1 VLGDRSIQLFRV
13 FGIRI
18 GASPSWF
25 LVLFLMIYWLSSYFQ
40 RVLTDSSNTTAFVV
54 AVAATLLFFLSL
66 LLHEL
71 GHALTARRFGIATR
85 DIVLL
90 PIGGV
95 ARLER
100 MPEKPGQEMLV
111 AVAGPAVNVAIAALL
126 VLFMTLTG
134 RPIDLDH
141 FGDGLIGS
149 LLLVNVLMLLFNLIP
164 AFPMDGGRV
173 LRALLALRLPY
184 LRATKIASAVGQG
197 AALLLG
203 VAGLFYFNN
212 WMLAFVALFV
222 FLAAGEERA
231 LVQTRASLTGL
242 PVRAAMLTD
251 FRHLEVGEPLRR
263 AVEYLMTG
271 SQQDFPVLDGGELRG
286 VLTRAGLV
294 AALER
299 RGPDVPVEEAMSPNP
314 SSADAGEP
322 LEGVVSRMRGRDSS
336 VVPVLEQGRL
346 VGLVTVD
353 NVGDLLLVR
362 EALRRYTAGG

>member
-1 VLGDRSIQLFRV
+1 MRWSVNVGRL
-13 FGIRI
+13 FGIRVELHVTFLLFI
-18 GASPSWF
+18 GWIAINQG
-25 LVLFLMIYWLSSYFQ
+25 L
-40 RVLTDSSNTTAFVV
+40 LTGDVGRAAM
-54 AVAATLLFFLSL
+54 AVALLL
-66 LLHEL
+66 LVFGCVVLHEL

-111 AVAGPAVNVAIAALL
+111 AVAGPAVNVAIGALL
-126 VLFMTLTG
+126 VLLMKLTG
-134 RPIDLDH
+134 RPTDLAR
-141 FGDGLIGS
+141 FGDGLIES
-149 LLLVNVLMLLFNLIP
+149 LLLVNLLMVLFNLIP

-203 VAGLFYFNN
+203 VAGLFYFDN

-231 LVQTRASLTGL
+231 LVQTRTSLTGL

-251 FRHLEVGEPLRR
+251 FRHLETTEPLRL

-271 SQQDFPVLDGGELRG
+271 SQQDFPVLEGATLRG

-294 AALER
+294 AALQRHGLE
-299 RGPDVPVEEAMSPNP
+299 VPVGEAMNPNP
-314 SSADAGEP
+314 CSADADEP
-322 LEGVVSRMRGRDSS
+322 LEGVVSRMRGQECA

-346 VGLVTVD
+346 VGLLTLD

-362 EALRRYTAGG
+362 EALRRRSAGM

>member
-1 VLGDRSIQLFRV
+1 MRWSVNIGRL
-13 FGIRI
+13 FGIRVELHVTFLLFI
-18 GASPSWF
+18 GWIAINQG
-25 LVLFLMIYWLSSYFQ
+25 L
-40 RVLTDSSNTTAFVV
+40 LTGDVKRAVM
-54 AVAATLLFFLSL
+54 AVALLL
-66 LLHEL
+66 LVFCCVVLHEL

-111 AVAGPAVNVAIAALL
+111 AVAGPAVNVAIAVILW
-126 VLFMTLTG
+126 LFIRLTG
-134 RPIDLDH
+134 RPTDLAH
-141 FGDGLIGS
+141 FGDGLTES

-173 LRALLALRLPY
+173 LRALLALWLPY
-184 LRATKIASAVGQG
+184 LRATRIASAVGQG
-197 AALLLG
+197 VALLLG

-212 WMLAFVALFV
+212 VMLAFVALFI

-231 LVQTRASLTGL
+231 LVQTRTSLTGL

-251 FRHLEVGEPLRR
+251 FRHLDVHEPLRR

-271 SQQDFPVLDGGELRG
+271 SQQDFPVLEGATLCG

-294 AALER
+294 AALR
-299 RGPDVPVEEAMSPNP
+299 SRGLDVPVGEAMSLNP
-314 SSADAGEP
+314 CSADADEP
-322 LEGVVSRMRGRDSS
+322 LDAVVSRMRGHDCP

-346 VGLVTVD
+346 VGLVTLD

-362 EALRRYTAGG
+362 EALRKHASGA

>member
-1 VLGDRSIQLFRV
+1 MRWSVNIGRL
-13 FGIRI
+13 FGIRVELHVTFLLFI
-18 GASPSWF
+18 GWIAVNQG
-25 LVLFLMIYWLSSYFQ
+25 L
-40 RVLTDSSNTTAFVV
+40 LTGDVKRAAM
-54 AVAATLLFFLSL
+54 AVALLL
-66 LLHEL
+66 LVFCCVVLHEL
-71 GHALTARRFGIATR
+71 GHALTARLFGIATR

-134 RPIDLDH
+134 RSTDLAH
-141 FGDGLIGS
+141 FGDGLIES

-231 LVQTRASLTGL
+231 LVQTRTSLTGL

-251 FRHLEVGEPLRR
+251 FRHLDVREPLRR

-271 SQQDFPVLDGGELRG
+271 SQQDFPVLEGLTLRG

-299 RGPDVPVEEAMSPNP
+299 RGLDVPVGEAMSPNP
-314 SSADAGEP
+314 CSADADEP
-322 LEGVVSRMRGRDSS
+322 LEGVVSRMRGRDCS

-346 VGLVTVD
+346 VGLVTLD

-362 EALRRYTAGG
+362 AALRRYASGT

>member
-1 VLGDRSIQLFRV
+1 MRWSVNIGSL
-13 FGIRI
+13 FGIRVELHVTFLLFI
-18 GASPSWF
+18 GWMAINQG
-25 LVLFLMIYWLSSYFQ
+25 LVTGDAGRALG
-40 RVLTDSSNTTAFVV
+40 
-54 AVAATLLFFLSL
+54 AVALLLLVFACV

-71 GHALTARRFGIATR
+71 GHALTARRFGIVTR

-100 MPEKPGQEMLV
+100 MPDQPRQEILV
-111 AVAGPAVNVAIAALL
+111 AVAGPAVNVAIAMTVYALMKVARHPTGLADLIQGGLLETLL
-126 VLFMTLTG
+126 V
-134 RPIDLDH
+134 
-141 FGDGLIGS
+141 
-149 LLLVNVLMLLFNLIP
+149 VNVVMVLFNLIP

-184 LRATKIASAVGQG
+184 MQATRIASAVGQG

-203 VAGLFYFNN
+203 VVGLFSLHN

-231 LVQTRASLTGL
+231 LVQTRTSLTGL

-251 FRHLEVGEPLRR
+251 FRRLDVREPLRR

-271 SQQDFPVLDGGELRG
+271 SQQDFPVLDGEALCG
-286 VLTRAGLV
+286 VLTRSALIAAVERHGL
-294 AALER
+294 
-299 RGPDVPVEEAMSPNP
+299 DVPVGEAVSCEPVF
-314 SSADAGEP
+314 ADAAEP
-322 LEGVVSRMRGRDSS
+322 LEHVVSRMRGRERSS
-336 VVPVLEQGRL
+336 VPVLEHGRL

-362 EALRRYTAGG
+362 EALRRYASSA

>member
-1 VLGDRSIQLFRV
+1 MRWSVNLGRL
-13 FGIRI
+13 FGIRVELHVTFLLFI
-18 GASPSWF
+18 GWIAVNQG
-25 LVLFLMIYWLSSYFQ
+25 L
-40 RVLTDSSNTTAFVV
+40 LTGDVMRAAA
-54 AVAATLLFFLSL
+54 AVALLL
-66 LLHEL
+66 LVFCCVVLHEL

-111 AVAGPAVNVAIAALL
+111 AVAGPAVNVIIAALL
-126 VLFMTLTG
+126 VMLMTLTG
-134 RPIDLDH
+134 RPTDFAR
-141 FGDGLIGS
+141 FGDGLIER
-149 LLLVNVLMLLFNLIP
+149 LLLINVLMVLFNLFP

-203 VAGLFYFNN
+203 VGGLFYFNN

-231 LVQTRASLTGL
+231 LVQTRTSLTGL

-251 FRHLEVGEPLRR
+251 FRYLDAREPLRR

-271 SQQDFPVLDGGELRG
+271 SQQDFPVLEDAMLRG
-286 VLTRAGLV
+286 MLTRAGLA

-299 RGPDVPVEEAMSPNP
+299 RGLDAPVGEAMSRNP
-314 SSADAGEP
+314 CSADADEP
-322 LEGVVSRMRGRDSS
+322 LEGVVSRMRGQDCP

-362 EALRRYTAGG
+362 EALRKYASGA

>member
-1 VLGDRSIQLFRV
+1 MRWSIHIGRL
-13 FGIRI
+13 FGIRVEVHVT
-18 GASPSWF
+18 F
-25 LVLFLMIYWLSSYFQ
+25 LLFVGWIAVNQGL
-40 RVLTDSSNTTAFVV
+40 LTGEAAR
-54 AVAATLLFFLSL
+54 AVAAVALLL
-66 LLHEL
+66 LVFACVVLHEL

-100 MPEKPGQEMLV
+100 MPERPQQEIAV
-111 AVAGPAVNVAIAALL
+111 AVAGPAVNVGIAALL
-126 VLFMTLTG
+126 VLLMTLTG
-134 RPIDLDH
+134 RPTDLAG
-141 FGDGLIGS
+141 FRGGLLET
-149 LLLVNVLMLLFNLIP
+149 LLLVNVMLVLFNLLP

-184 LRATKIASAVGQG
+184 LQATRIASAVGQG

-203 VAGLFYFNN
+203 VAGLFYLHN

-222 FLAAGEERA
+222 FLAAAEERA
-231 LVQTRASLTGL
+231 LVQTRTSLTGL

-251 FRHLEVGEPLRR
+251 FRRLDLREPLRR

-271 SQQDFPVLDGGELRG
+271 SQQDFPVLDGDRLCG

-299 RGPDVPVEEAMSPNP
+299 HGLDAPVGEAMSAQPC
-314 SSADAGEP
+314 SADVAEP
-322 LEGVVSRMRGRDSS
+322 LEGVVSRLRGRECP
-336 VVPVLEQGRL
+336 VVPVLDQGRL
-346 VGLVTVD
+346 VGLVTVE

-362 EALRRYTAGG
+362 EALRRYSAGPAADIVPPR